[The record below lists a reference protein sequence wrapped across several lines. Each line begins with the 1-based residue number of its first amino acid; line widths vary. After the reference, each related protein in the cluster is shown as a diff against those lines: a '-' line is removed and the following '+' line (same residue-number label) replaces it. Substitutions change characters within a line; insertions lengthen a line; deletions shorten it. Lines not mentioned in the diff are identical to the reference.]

1 MNTHFNVSDQELAA
15 ATGGGW
21 GFLAKLFIKQG
32 VKQGVKQGAKQG
44 AKITAK
50 SVAKKAGKYAVLGGV
65 IGGAEHLMSKGQ
77 PEEVEA

>member
-32 VKQGVKQGAKQG
+32 AKQTIKKG